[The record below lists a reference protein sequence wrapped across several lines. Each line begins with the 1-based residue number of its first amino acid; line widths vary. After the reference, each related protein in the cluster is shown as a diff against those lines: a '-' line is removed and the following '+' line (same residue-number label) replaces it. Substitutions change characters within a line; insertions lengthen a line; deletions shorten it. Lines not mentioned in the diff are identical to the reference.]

1 MWEMLPKLLFPH
13 SLPRPAAQA
22 KGKQCV
28 FAATRGSNKFPPGVA
43 GKQVWV
49 HTWRDV
55 SFGPAGVGQ
64 KDFNIWL
71 IFFPAQNKLF
81 VLFSTGI
88 SQLSWIG
95 KLEERILFQILQW
108 LTLTHCTRNLV
119 CLKESEKLL
128 SELLPWPPTNMTSHL
143 SVSGVALLRR
153 WEGKRC
159 NMPSTWP
166 LNPKVLKCLHHIF
179 PKLGWVLKLGNRC
192 DVAASDNL
200 LIWPRPEIYAAPFC
214 TN

>member
-1 MWEMLPKLLFPH
+1 MWGMLPKLLFPH

-28 FAATRGSNKFPPGVA
+28 FAATRGSNKFPLGLA

-55 SFGPAGVGQ
+55 SFGPAGIGQ

-71 IFFPAQNKLF
+71 IFFPAQNKLS
-81 VLFSTGI
+81 VLLLIFSTGI

-95 KLEERILFQILQW
+95 KLEERILFLILQW
-108 LTLTHCTRNLV
+108 LTLTHCTSNLV

-143 SVSGVALLRR
+143 SVSSVALLRR
-153 WEGKRC
+153 WEGKSYPGAIC
-159 NMPSTWP
+159 QA
-166 LNPKVLKCLHHIF
+166 LDPKMLKC
-179 PKLGWVLKLGNRC
+179 
-192 DVAASDNL
+192 
-200 LIWPRPEIYAAPFC
+200 
-214 TN
+214 

>member
-1 MWEMLPKLLFPH
+1 MWGMLPKLLFPH
-13 SLPRPAAQA
+13 SLSHPAAQA

-55 SFGPAGVGQ
+55 SFGPAGMGQ
-64 KDFNIWL
+64 KDFIIWL
-71 IFFPAQNKLF
+71 IINSLSFL
-81 VLFSTGI
+81 LIFSTRI

-95 KLEERILFQILQW
+95 KLENKILFLILQW

-153 WEGKRC
+153 WEGKSYPDAIC
-159 NMPSTWP
+159 QA
-166 LNPKVLKCLHHIF
+166 LDPKMLK
-179 PKLGWVLKLGNRC
+179 
-192 DVAASDNL
+192 
-200 LIWPRPEIYAAPFC
+200 Y
-214 TN
+214 